1 MQRLLVLF
9 RSLYKYSPLS
19 MEVLVDGLVTIA
31 FHLLVINLKKTAT
44 WNLWL
49 NCFKKSDYE
58 KLLKYSM

>member
-31 FHLLVINLKKTAT
+31 FHLSVINLK
-44 WNLWL
+44 
-49 NCFKKSDYE
+49 SVI
-58 KLLKYSM
+58 KLLQEVWLWKTVKIFNVI